1 MRRPICFLVLA
12 TLLLVLMVGCNEYR
26 RQSERVVVAEC
37 YGVKLYADELQ
48 DVLPPDI
55 GKMDSLTQVNAYI
68 DSWIHRQ
75 ILIHQAEINLPA
87 EQLDFTKQLQ
97 DYRNSLVIYAYETQ
111 MIEQYLDTVV
121 SDEEIEAYY
130 EEHKENFQLRSTMVK
145 TAYVILNEECKS
157 AKEFKKLMSARD
169 TLDLVQL
176 DALAEKEAVASFLDV
191 DAWVRLEDLLAK
203 IPLEIFNSESF
214 LKRNRFVSFEKDDLT
229 YMVRFEDYLLEKS
242 VSPLEIEREGIRNIL
257 LLKRKKEL
265 LSLMSSELYEK
276 AKKEKVFE
284 IY

>member
-1 MRRPICFLVLA
+1 MRKTWLFLALLTLVL
-12 TLLLVLMVGCNEYR
+12 TGCVDYM
-26 RQSERVVVAEC
+26 RQSERMVVAEC

-48 DVLPPDI
+48 DILPPDLSR
-55 GKMDSLTQVNAYI
+55 MDSLTQANAYI

-87 EQLDFTKQLQ
+87 EQLDFSKQLQ

-111 MIEQYLDTVV
+111 MIEQYLDTIV

-130 EEHKENFQLRSTMVK
+130 EEHKESFQLRSTMVRV
-145 TAYVILNEECKS
+145 AYVILDENCKQM
-157 AKEFKKLMSARD
+157 KEFKKLMSDRD
-169 TLDLVQL
+169 TLDLTQL
-176 DALAEKEAVASFLDV
+176 DALAEQDAVASYLDV
-191 DAWVRLEDLLAK
+191 DNWVRLDDFLAK
-203 IPLEIFNSESF
+203 VPIEIYNSESF
-214 LKRNRFVSFEKDDLT
+214 LKKNRFVTFEKDDFT

-242 VSPLEIEREGIRNIL
+242 VSPIEIEKEGIKDIL

-265 LSLMSSELYEK
+265 LSQMSVGLYEK

>member
-1 MRRPICFLVLA
+1 MRRIWFLTVILFLVL
-12 TLLLVLMVGCNEYR
+12 VGCGDMM
-26 RQSERVVVAEC
+26 RQSERMVVAEC

-48 DVLPPDI
+48 DLLPPEI
-55 GKMDSLTQVNAYI
+55 SRKDSLTQVNAYI

-87 EQLDFTKQLQ
+87 EELDFSKQLQ

-145 TAYVILNEECKS
+145 TAYVILDEHCKQT
-157 AKEFKKLMSARD
+157 KEFRKLMSNRD
-169 TLDLVQL
+169 TLDLAQL
-176 DALAEKEAVASFLDV
+176 YPLAERDAVASFLDV

-203 IPLEIFNSESF
+203 VPIEIYNSESF

-229 YMVRFEDYLLEKS
+229 YLVRFEDYLLEKS
-242 VSPLEIEREGIRNIL
+242 VSPLEIEREGIKDIL

-265 LSLMSSELYEK
+265 LSKMSGDLYEK
-276 AKKEKVFE
+276 ARKEKMFE

>member
-1 MRRPICFLVLA
+1 MRKFGLVL
-12 TLLLVLMVGCNEYR
+12 LLLALVGCGDFMK
-26 RQSERVVVAEC
+26 QSERMVVAEC

-48 DVLPPDI
+48 DLLPPDL
-55 GKMDSLTQVNAYI
+55 GRMDSLTQASAYI

-87 EQLDFTKQLQ
+87 EELDFSKQLQ

-111 MIEQYLDTVV
+111 LIEQYLDTVV

-130 EEHKENFQLRSTMVK
+130 EEHKENFQLRSTMVRA
-145 TAYVILNEECKS
+145 AYVILDEKCKQM
-157 AKEFKKLMSARD
+157 KEFRKLMSNRD
-169 TLDLVQL
+169 TLDLAQL
-176 DALAEKEAVASFLDV
+176 DFLAEQDAIASFLDV
-191 DAWVRLEDLLAK
+191 DNWIRLEDLLTK
-203 IPLEIFNSESF
+203 VPLEIYNSESF
-214 LKRNRFVSFEKDDLT
+214 LKRNRYVSFEKDDLT

-242 VSPLEIEREGIRNIL
+242 VSPLELEREGIKDIL

-265 LSLMSSELYEK
+265 LSQMSGDLYEK
-276 AKKEKVFE
+276 AKKEKMFE

>member
-1 MRRPICFLVLA
+1 MRKSSWFLIGIMLP
-12 TLLLVLMVGCNEYR
+12 LLVGCVNYV

-37 YGVKLYADELQ
+37 YGVKLYADELE
-48 DVLPPDI
+48 DILPPDVS
-55 GKMDSLTQVNAYI
+55 KMDSLTQVNAYV

-121 SDEEIEAYY
+121 SEEEIAAYY

-145 TAYVILNEECKS
+145 VAYVILDENCKQL
-157 AKEFKKLMSARD
+157 KDMKKLMSNRD
-169 TLDLVQL
+169 TLDLARL
-176 DALAEKEAVASFLDV
+176 NALVEHEAVASFLDV
-191 DAWVRLEDLLAK
+191 DSWVRLEDLLAK
-203 IPLEIFNSESF
+203 IPMEIYNSESF
-214 LKRNRFVSFEKDDLT
+214 LKRNKFVSFEKDNLT
-229 YMVRFEDYLLEKS
+229 YLVRFEDYLLEKS
-242 VSPLEIEREGIRNIL
+242 VSPIEIEKDGIKDVL

-265 LSLMSSELYEK
+265 LSQMSVDLYEK
-276 AKKEKVFE
+276 AKKDKVFE

>member
-1 MRRPICFLVLA
+1 MRKTWLFLALLTLVL
-12 TLLLVLMVGCNEYR
+12 TGCVDYM
-26 RQSERVVVAEC
+26 RQSERMVVAEC

-48 DVLPPDI
+48 DILPPDLSR
-55 GKMDSLTQVNAYI
+55 MDSLTQANAYI

-87 EQLDFTKQLQ
+87 EQLDFSKQLQ

-111 MIEQYLDTVV
+111 MIEQYLDTIV

-130 EEHKENFQLRSTMVK
+130 DEHKESFQLRSTMVRV
-145 TAYVILNEECKS
+145 AYVILDENCKQM
-157 AKEFKKLMSARD
+157 KEFKKLMSDRD
-169 TLDLVQL
+169 TLDLTQL
-176 DALAEKEAVASFLDV
+176 DALAEQDAIASYLDV
-191 DAWVRLEDLLAK
+191 DSWVRLDDFLAK
-203 IPLEIFNSESF
+203 VPIEIYNSESF
-214 LKRNRFVSFEKDDLT
+214 LKKNRFVTFEKDDFT

-242 VSPLEIEREGIRNIL
+242 VSPIEIEKEGIKDIL

-265 LSLMSSELYEK
+265 LSQMSDGLYEK